1 MFYFIVRLLLES
13 GLYKSESTTYPTY
26 LEELHFPIIRQIR
39 AIHEVLLH
47 EWLLVASDSLLFQ

>member
-1 MFYFIVRLLLES
+1 MFILSYDLSLGS
-13 GLYKSESTTYPTY
+13 ALYELESTTCPPY

-39 AIHEVLLH
+39 ARHEVLLH